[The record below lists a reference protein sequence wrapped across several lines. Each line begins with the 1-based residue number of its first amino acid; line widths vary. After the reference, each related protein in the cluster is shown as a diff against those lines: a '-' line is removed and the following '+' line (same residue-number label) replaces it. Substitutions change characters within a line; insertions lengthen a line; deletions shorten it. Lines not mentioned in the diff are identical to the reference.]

1 MEQNRDSRSS
11 ASSGTATEPYTNY
24 CSIDRDDAALEKLLP
39 LVRLLARQA
48 AAELVNGGAAD
59 AGDAP

>member
-11 ASSGTATEPYTNY
+11 ASSGTATRRYTTS
-24 CSIDRDDAALEKLLP
+24 SIDHDDAALEKLLP

-48 AAELVNGGAAD
+48 AAELVTGVAAD
-59 AGDAP
+59 AGDAA